1 MAARQA
7 MESAFKAADTRLDR
21 LAPLIEAYGDDRLLD
36 DGGTWSVR
44 DALAHVALAARVSG
58 FGQRALQ
65 RARGE
70 APAPAAAA
78 PGAPAAPSIDERN
91 RQAIDAIASKSIADL
106 VAQAKQGHADSW
118 EDIRAMS
125 DADLDTKVPP
135 MQAGGMTQSVGGI
148 ILRTLEYH
156 EAGQMDRIEA
166 ALKMHT
172 RWV

>member
-1 MAARQA
+1 
-7 MESAFKAADTRLDR
+7 MESAFKAADARLDR
-21 LAPLIEAYGDDRLLD
+21 LAPLIEVYGDDRLLD
-36 DGGTWSVR
+36 DGGKWSVR
-44 DALAHVALAARVSG
+44 DALAHVGLSARVST
-58 FGQRALQ
+58 FGQRARA

-70 APAPAAAA
+70 APAPA
-78 PGAPAAPSIDERN
+78 PGAPSMDERN

>member
-36 DGGTWSVR
+36 DDGKWSVR
-44 DALAHVALAARVSG
+44 DALAHVALSALVST
-58 FGQRALQ
+58 FGQRALA
-65 RARGE
+65 RARRE
-70 APAPAAAA
+70 ASAPAPAA
-78 PGAPAAPSIDERN
+78 PGAPSMDDRN
-91 RQAIDAIASKSIADL
+91 RPAIDAIANKSITDL
-106 VAQAKQGHADSW
+106 VTQAKQEHADSW

-125 DADLDTKVPP
+125 DTDIDTKVPP

-156 EAGQMDRIEA
+156 EAGQMERIEA